1 MAEQTDLVDLQSPVY
16 DPCGQTERG
25 EEMTAKTLIA
35 VLKRVPKDARVTSD
49 SGWECSETDV
59 VEVWYSS
66 ALNEVRLT
74 QRGYYG
80 YGEGFLMIEGEK
92 K

>member
-1 MAEQTDLVDLQSPVY
+1 
-16 DPCGQTERG
+16 
-25 EEMTAKTLIA
+25 MTANELIRA
-35 VLKRVPKDARVTSD
+35 LRKVPKDARVTSD

-59 VEVWYSS
+59 FEVWYSGS
-66 ALNEVRLT
+66 LNEVRLT

-80 YGEGFLMIEGEK
+80 YVEGFLMIEVEK

>member
-1 MAEQTDLVDLQSPVY
+1 
-16 DPCGQTERG
+16 
-25 EEMTAKTLIA
+25 MTAKTLIT

-59 VEVWYSS
+59 IEVWYNGS
-66 ALNEVRLT
+66 LNEVRLT
-74 QRGYYG
+74 QSGYYG
-80 YGEGFLMIEGEK
+80 YDEGFLMIEGEK

>member
-1 MAEQTDLVDLQSPVY
+1 
-16 DPCGQTERG
+16 
-25 EEMTAKTLIA
+25 MTASELMRA
-35 VLKRVPKDARVTSD
+35 LKKVPKDARVTSD

-80 YGEGFLMIEGEK
+80 YDEGFEMIEGEK

>member
-1 MAEQTDLVDLQSPVY
+1 
-16 DPCGQTERG
+16 
-25 EEMTAKTLIA
+25 MTANELIRA
-35 VLKRVPKDARVTSD
+35 LRKVPKDARVTSD

-74 QRGYYG
+74 QEGYCDIYE
-80 YGEGFLMIEGEK
+80 EGFERIEGEK
-92 K
+92 I